1 MDPKRLLTKSLAA
14 EAQAERFSAILAAG
28 LAAVEPA
35 EAVRRYLRREGDSLF
50 VADRR
55 YDLSDYQQVY
65 LAAIGKA
72 GAPMAR
78 AAAELLGER
87 LSAGI
92 AVVKDRPTKPLP
104 SAIKLFLAGH
114 PVPDQRGVQAAQ
126 ELAQLLDRA
135 QADDLVVVLI
145 SGGGSALLPLPVEGI
160 SLDEIQ
166 ALTSLLLRCGASI
179 DEINALRKHLE
190 QLKGGG
196 LARRAAP
203 ARLVTLILSDVVGSP
218 LDVIASGPT
227 VPDSSSF
234 ATAYGVLERYD
245 LLNEAP
251 ASIVAHLQ
259 AGLRG
264 EIPDTPKAG
273 DPLFESVQN
282 LIVGSNEQ
290 AARAI
295 CAVAQQAGM
304 QTLLLST
311 YLQGEARELGRV
323 AAAIARQ
330 LALSDLPIP
339 KPACIVLG
347 GESTVTLRGNGK
359 GGRNQELALG
369 AVADMAG
376 LERVLLVSL
385 ATDGGDGPT
394 DAAGAVVTGQTL
406 QRARALGLDP
416 FAFLANND
424 AYNFFAKLEDLL
436 LPGPT
441 ETNVN
446 DLICL
451 FAW

>member
-14 EAQAERFSAILAAG
+14 EAQAETFSTILAAG

-35 EAVRRYLRREGDSLF
+35 EAVRRYLRREGEIL
-50 VADRR
+50 VVGERR
-55 YDLSDYQQVY
+55 YELDEFERVY
-65 LAAIGKA
+65 VVAIGKA
-72 GAPMAR
+72 GTPMAR
-78 AAAELLGER
+78 AAAEVLGER

-92 AVVKDRPTKPLP
+92 AVVKDHPSVALP
-104 SAIKLFLAGH
+104 AEISLFIAGH
-114 PVPDQRGVQAAQ
+114 PVPDERGVLAAQ
-126 ELAQLLDRA
+126 QLAELLDEA
-135 QADDLVVVLI
+135 GPKDLVVVLI
-145 SGGGSALLPLPVEGI
+145 SGGGSALLPLPVDGI
-160 SLDEIQ
+160 RLDEIQ
-166 ALTSLLLRCGASI
+166 ELTSLLLRSGASI

-203 ARLVTLILSDVVGSP
+203 AQLVTLILSDVVGNP

-227 VPDSSSF
+227 VADSSSF
-234 ATAYGVLERYD
+234 DSAFAVLNRYD
-245 LLNEAP
+245 LLEQAP
-251 ASIVAHLQ
+251 ASIVEHLR
-259 AGLRG
+259 AGIRG

-273 DPLFESVQN
+273 DPLFDSVYN
-282 LIVGSNEQ
+282 LIIGSNEQ

-295 CAVAQQAGM
+295 IAAAADAGM

-311 YLQGEARELGRV
+311 YFQGEARELGRMV
-323 AAAIARQ
+323 AAIARQ

-347 GESTVTLRGNGK
+347 GESTVTLRGHGK

-376 LERVLLVSL
+376 LERVMLVSL

-394 DAAGAVVTGQTL
+394 DAAGAIVTGQTF
-406 QRARALGLDP
+406 QRARDLQLDS
-416 FAFLANND
+416 FQFLANNN
-424 AYNFFAKLEDLL
+424 AYTFFAALEDLL